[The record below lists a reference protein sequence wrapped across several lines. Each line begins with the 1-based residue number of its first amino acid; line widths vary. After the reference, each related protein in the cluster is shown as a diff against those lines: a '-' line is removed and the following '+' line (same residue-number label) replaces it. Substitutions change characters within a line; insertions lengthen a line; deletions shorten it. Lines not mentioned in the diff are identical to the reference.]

1 MLLEIDQL
9 TDLHAKEV
17 MYHASSNIKYTSPK
31 SLDSV
36 VIASK
41 ENAKSPSDHST
52 TEPNDSY
59 QTWPSNRS
67 GSPMRIVL

>member
-1 MLLEIDQL
+1 MLFEIDQL

-17 MYHASSNIKYTSPK
+17 MYHASSYRKYTSPK

-41 ENAKSPSDHST
+41 ENAKCPSDHST

-59 QTWPSNRS
+59 QT
-67 GSPMRIVL
+67 